1 MDKAAT
7 QPDITGKKN
16 PVRRKCTSA
25 IAAALQC
32 LSECGETIPILLAPT
47 QPRLNIL
54 QAVLAGIT
62 SGQQRRVSRQR
73 PGAESNGVLNQH
85 TVLRQLI
92 ALRPRRLAISVGA

>member
-32 LSECGETIPILLAPT
+32 LSECGETIQILLAPP
-47 QPRLNIL
+47 QPRLYIL
-54 QAVLAGIT
+54 QAVLGRIT
-62 SGQQRRVSRQR
+62 SGQKR
-73 PGAESNGVLNQH
+73 
-85 TVLRQLI
+85 
-92 ALRPRRLAISVGA
+92 SV